1 MVLLGGI
8 IGSELTSSPALAT
21 LPLSLLV
28 VAIAL
33 TTMPAANLM
42 HRIGR
47 RKSFS
52 LASLVAMCGMLIAV
66 LALSRSSFLL
76 YNIAVML
83 FGVNMAFAHQ
93 YRYAAAESVAARYVP
108 RAISLILIGS
118 IGASMIGP
126 SLATHGQFWLDGV
139 PYAGTMIALAALF
152 VVQSVLFQM
161 LAPMHSDSQRDDDK
175 LPRPLGIIIR
185 QPLFIVAV
193 TGALTGFGLMTLIM
207 TATPLSM
214 HINEHYS
221 LQETADVIRVHVL
234 GMYLP
239 SLVTG
244 FLIERFG
251 VLKLMFSGA
260 LGLLAA
266 AIIGLQG
273 HTFLHYW
280 WALLLLGVGWNFLY
294 VGGTTMLTYSYRSSE
309 RFRTQGLNDFFVFG
323 ASATAS
329 LLAGTVMYYFGWDTL
344 MLIPLPFL
352 LLVCV
357 ALVMVRNNPLLLSR
371 GKVESELNV
380 E

>member
-33 TTMPAANLM
+33 TTIPASSLM

-47 RKSFS
+47 RKSVS
-52 LASLVAMCGMLIAV
+52 LASLVAMAGMLIAV
-66 LALSRSSFLL
+66 LALVRSSFLL
-76 YNIAVML
+76 YNVAVML
-83 FGVNMAFAHQ
+83 FGVNMAFTHQ
-93 YRYAAAESVAARYVP
+93 YRYAAAESVASKYVP

-118 IGASMIGP
+118 IGASFLGP
-126 SLATHGQFWLDGV
+126 ELATRGQFWLDGV
-139 PYAGTMIALAALF
+139 TYAGTMIALAAMF
-152 VVQSVLFQM
+152 VLQSVLFQV
-161 LAPMHSDSQRDDDK
+161 LAPVHSDTHDESAEQFRS
-175 LPRPLGIIIR
+175 LGEIVR

-193 TGALTGFGLMTLIM
+193 MGAMTGFGLMTLIM

-214 HINEHYS
+214 HINENYS
-221 LQETADVIRVHVL
+221 LQQTADVIRVHVL

-244 FLIERFG
+244 FLIERLG
-251 VLKLMFSGA
+251 VVKLMFAGA

-266 AIIGLQG
+266 AVIGLQG
-273 HTFLHYW
+273 HSILHYW

-294 VGGTTMLTYSYRSSE
+294 VGGTTMLTYTYRSSE

-323 ASATAS
+323 ASATSS
-329 LLAGTVMYYFGWDTL
+329 LLAGTVMYYFGWDAL
-344 MLIPLPFL
+344 MFIPMPFL

-357 ALVMVRNNPLLLSR
+357 ALVMVRKNPRLIAGS
-371 GKVESELNV
+371 KVDVS
-380 E
+380 